1 MFRYFAISICVIS
14 WSTRRSSNRLKYME
28 SPRKSCYHLVTFS
41 CDSSPIRLNFCPLYD
56 IVCHLA
62 MEEFFT
68 LSAAQRKGTILDGR
82 MAPFQSPKTARAAPL
97 TCHCPPLQKRCCTR
111 CAKDCLPIFIAAFDL
126 ACAYVRLAATAAG
139 FREKFST
146 AARTSTAA
154 AAERKEK
161 RTKSFR
167 R

>member
-41 CDSSPIRLNFCPLYD
+41 CDSSPIRLNFRPLYD

-68 LSAAQRKGTILDGR
+68 LSAAQRKRAILPLR
-82 MAPFQSPKTARAAPL
+82 MAPLSIHQDRKGCALDPPLTVPARAKLYALCKGMPASFY
-97 TCHCPPLQKRCCTR
+97 CGFR
-111 CAKDCLPIFIAAFDL
+111 FDL
-126 ACAYVRLAATAAG
+126 RPCPLGRYRCGVSRDIFNG
-139 FREKFST
+139 S
-146 AARTSTAA
+146 SYQHC
-154 AAERKEK
+154 
-161 RTKSFR
+161 SSG
-167 R
+167 